1 MKNVVKLLAK
11 NVLIPLRSTAA
22 ASAADAGID
31 KKNLG
36 IWEYGNTYNIK

>member
-1 MKNVVKLLAK
+1 MKNVVKPLAK

-22 ASAADAGID
+22 ASAADSGTH